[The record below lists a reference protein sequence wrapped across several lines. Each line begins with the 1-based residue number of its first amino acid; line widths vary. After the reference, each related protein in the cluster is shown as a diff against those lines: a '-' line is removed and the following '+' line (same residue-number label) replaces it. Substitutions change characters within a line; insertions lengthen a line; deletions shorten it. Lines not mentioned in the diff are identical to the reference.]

1 MQRLDSFKY
10 SLKVR
15 NVLFSPLVTNN
26 ELLEGRT
33 EIWKFS
39 NVVLVLPVVKWLYV
53 KLYSSDWQLLVRTL
67 KQKVLCSAWIRFQKA
82 FRLRQIVRLG
92 RSPGE
97 LRQSPEL
104 LVQKWVHKTS
114 GKIYW
119 FLKQKDPLRRQLTRC
134 LEFDHFWINE
144 WFELKIYQFMDR
156 RSLDALERDPVYD
169 MLWWFIPL
177 NFIAHR
183 TKPSIR

>member
-67 KQKVLCSAWIRFQKA
+67 KQKVLCSA
-82 FRLRQIVRLG
+82 
-92 RSPGE
+92 
-97 LRQSPEL
+97 
-104 LVQKWVHKTS
+104 
-114 GKIYW
+114 
-119 FLKQKDPLRRQLTRC
+119 
-134 LEFDHFWINE
+134 
-144 WFELKIYQFMDR
+144 
-156 RSLDALERDPVYD
+156 
-169 MLWWFIPL
+169 
-177 NFIAHR
+177 
-183 TKPSIR
+183 